1 MQDREKKQ
9 YHNIIPIGNA
19 FATLACGFSARLI
32 VHFEQMPK
40 RPPKHAVALL
50 LYLWD
55 WTQRNNLYNDN
66 KNETIG
72 VSLSVRELA
81 THIGA
86 KNAKTVY
93 NGMKWLE
100 REEWVSIDKGNNQT
114 NKTVVIVNVDKVNQ
128 FASTDIQEKPP
139 NFNYD
144 YQQEFWENF
153 LKNRCV
159 KS

>member
-50 LYLWD
+50 LYLCN
-55 WTQRNNLYNDN
+55 WTQRNNLYNEN

-81 THIGA
+81 TQIGA
-86 KNAKTVY
+86 KNSMAAPYIIVVCICLFMIAGYLIIIFFPFTIYTPFGNPSGESPAYCPPMVY
-93 NGMKWLE
+93 IL
-100 REEWVSIDKGNNQT
+100 RAVLPDA
-114 NKTVVIVNVDKVNQ
+114 
-128 FASTDIQEKPP
+128 ASTSLID
-139 NFNYD
+139 
-144 YQQEFWENF
+144 
-153 LKNRCV
+153 V
-159 KS
+159 SSAS